1 MPRLS
6 SGPGDAPLAGYDS
19 ATLCAGELLALL
31 AGARGVAM
39 VQLAVSWGSSSP
51 LPAHNP
57 FVLELLARAAAN
69 PEIVAHMSRAPGGL
83 GLSAILSAKREPFRA
98 WAAHLASFGAQAALV
113 ADAPYY
119 KVLIG
124 RVLGYAPA
132 NVAHHVAATSGGAP
146 PSPQVLAAV
155 DAELLKLSAKR
166 PSLPWTAAGGSSRGK
181 RKAK

>member
-31 AGARGVAM
+31 GGARGVAM
-39 VQLAVSWGSSSP
+39 VQLAVNWGPLP
-51 LPAHNP
+51 LPAYNP
-57 FVLELLARAAAN
+57 FVLELLARAAGN
-69 PEIVAHMSRAPGGL
+69 PEVMAHMSTAAGGL

-132 NVAHHVAATSGGAP
+132 NVAHHVATTSGGAP

-155 DAELLKLSAKR
+155 EAELLKLSAKR